1 MNTLLIEICPEYL
14 DDLEDSMCV
23 SERYEMD
30 PTMPAKQLREI
41 IESKYAWAL
50 AMDFGS
56 EGAKGVFWYRSE
68 EKMEPRLGVRD
79 TDAGAERELMVG
91 IAHSVRQCY
100 DALCVALINNDGSS
114 VAEFVIEHP
123 KHRQI
128 VRRVQTLAESSYGD
142 IQANLLD
149 ADVKP
154 IHLLRC
160 KLSFFG
166 VSKFD
171 PKSRLWVRNTM
182 FQGAPVVSD
191 IGETFEDDWCFPT
204 VPVID
209 TEKEECP
216 H

>member
-1 MNTLLIEICPEYL
+1 
-14 DDLEDSMCV
+14 MCV